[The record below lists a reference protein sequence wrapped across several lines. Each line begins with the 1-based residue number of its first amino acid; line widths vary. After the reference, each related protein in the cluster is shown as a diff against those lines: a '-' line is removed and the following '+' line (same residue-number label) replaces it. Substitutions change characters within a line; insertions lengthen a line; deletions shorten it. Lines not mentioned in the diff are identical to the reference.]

1 MRTWSWFFAI
11 LTLWFALPLQSR
23 AQTLPPSPKAPF
35 LLDKP
40 LAEVEKVL
48 GKPKHTDSEGKRY
61 YKTAGFVRVV
71 LELAPN
77 KTIDSLTFQFAPRT
91 VKSEAKA
98 RERLGISDATPLAG
112 WSVRWSAPG
121 SSGNDEL
128 ELSRESPP
136 TKTLA
141 FKLTQHFLQRLKER
155 GVSPQAATD
164 LLENGQRFYDPKN
177 DSYIYWKDGIY
188 VAMSRD
194 GAMKTVVRGA
204 ISKRWKP
211 L

>member
-1 MRTWSWFFAI
+1 MRVWSWLFAI
-11 LTLWFALPLQSR
+11 LTLWLALPLQSR
-23 AQTLPPSPKAPF
+23 AQTPPPPLKVPL

-48 GKPKHTDSEGKRY
+48 GKPKHTDSEGTRY

-71 LELAPN
+71 LELSPN
-77 KTIDSLTFQFAPRT
+77 KTINSLTFQFAPGT
-91 VKSEAKA
+91 VKNEAQA
-98 RERLGISDATPLAG
+98 REQVGIRDATPLAG
-112 WSVRWSAPG
+112 WSISWSTPG
-121 SSGNDEL
+121 RSGNDEL
-128 ELSRESPP
+128 ELSRESLP

-141 FKLTQHFLQRLKER
+141 FKLTQHFLQRMKER

-188 VAMSRD
+188 VAMARD
-194 GAMKTVVRGA
+194 GALKTVVRGA

>member
-1 MRTWSWFFAI
+1 MRAWRWFFAI
-11 LTLWFALPLQSR
+11 LTLWLALPLQSR
-23 AQTLPPSPKAPF
+23 AQTPPPPLKVPL

-40 LAEVEKVL
+40 LAEVEKAL
-48 GKPKHTDSEGKRY
+48 GKPKHIDSEGKRY
-61 YKTAGFVRVV
+61 YKSPGFVRAV
-71 LELAPN
+71 LELSPS
-77 KTIDSLTFQFAPRT
+77 KTISSLAFQFTPGT
-91 VKSEAKA
+91 VKSETQA
-98 RERLGISDATPLAG
+98 RAQLGISDATALVG
-112 WSVRWSAPG
+112 WSVSWSAPG

-128 ELSRESPP
+128 ELSRELPP
-136 TKTLA
+136 VRTLA

-155 GVSPQAATD
+155 GVSPQAATE

-194 GAMKTVVRGA
+194 GALKTVVRGA